1 MGVSSPPVLSS
12 YFSSHTENQYYSL
25 CIQCPGISDRPLTFL
40 FNTLHYYEAKL
51 RDKPLLKRKLVNA
64 VLGSL
69 KDVRPSGWA
78 TTEAFQSY
86 LNKAETDTATW
97 TPDLNYYLTL
107 VNRMVDSILF
117 IISTRVCRK
126 LRLV

>member
-1 MGVSSPPVLSS
+1 M
-12 YFSSHTENQYYSL
+12 
-25 CIQCPGISDRPLTFL
+25 TFL
-40 FNTLHYYEAKL
+40 YNTLHYYEAKL

-78 TTEAFQSY
+78 TTEPFQTY
-86 LNKAETDTATW
+86 LNKPEADAPGW

-117 IISTRVCRK
+117 LSISGEVNRSKPNEPK
-126 LRLV
+126 LDGFTTSR

>member
-1 MGVSSPPVLSS
+1 MGLL
-12 YFSSHTENQYYSL
+12 FL
-25 CIQCPGISDRPLTFL
+25 CNLIIITSTDRPVTFL
-40 FNTLHYYEAKL
+40 YNTLHYYESKL

-78 TTEAFQSY
+78 TTEAFLTY
-86 LNKAETDTATW
+86 LAKSEVDATGW
-97 TPDLNYYLTL
+97 TPDLNYYLSL

-117 IISTRVCRK
+117 NSIIHFELK
-126 LRLV
+126 P